1 MASIFTRIINGE
13 IPGRIIW
20 RDDTCVAMID
30 IRPLNRGH
38 VLVIPVTEVDQWT
51 DLPAEVVTH
60 CTGVAHAVGRAQM
73 AVLSPARIGLMVAGF
88 EVPTPICTSSPW
100 RAWATWT
107 SPKQTLTPTPPT
119 WTPWPTCSATPCE
132 PGGTQKQPKRATNRD
147 QAPGRRIQRLT
158 PSRPIRFRKSIRISR
173 LSNSLP
179 SAWVHP
185 IDSSSRTTASKRSS
199 QSKPGSDP

>member
-60 CTGVAHAVGRAQM
+60 CTGVAPAVGRAQM

-88 EVPTPICTSSPW
+88 EVPHTHLPVVPLESMGQLDFAQANPDPDPADLDAVADLLRDAL
-100 RAWATWT
+100 RAGGHAEAT
-107 SPKQTLTPTPPT
+107 
-119 WTPWPTCSATPCE
+119 
-132 PGGTQKQPKRATNRD
+132 
-147 QAPGRRIQRLT
+147 
-158 PSRPIRFRKSIRISR
+158 
-173 LSNSLP
+173 
-179 SAWVHP
+179 
-185 IDSSSRTTASKRSS
+185 
-199 QSKPGSDP
+199 

>member
-88 EVPTPICTSSPW
+88 EVPPTHLHVVPLESMGHLDFAQAEPDPDPAALDAVADLLRGAL
-100 RAWATWT
+100 RAGGHAEAT
-107 SPKQTLTPTPPT
+107 
-119 WTPWPTCSATPCE
+119 
-132 PGGTQKQPKRATNRD
+132 
-147 QAPGRRIQRLT
+147 
-158 PSRPIRFRKSIRISR
+158 
-173 LSNSLP
+173 
-179 SAWVHP
+179 
-185 IDSSSRTTASKRSS
+185 
-199 QSKPGSDP
+199 